1 MFILEFIILFM
12 SKLLQ
17 LRPNDSTRQSAQDA
31 YSQTLAKHH
40 TWLIRNGALFAMN
53 FLPCQRALYNQVSIL
68 YKVLKQLYVG
78 IYRVILLS

>member
-1 MFILEFIILFM
+1 M

-17 LRPNDSTRQSAQDA
+17 LQPNDSTRSSAQEA

-53 FLPCQRALYNQVSIL
+53 FLPCQRVLYNQVGIIL
-68 YKVLKQLYVG
+68 NILVGNCLVVL
-78 IYRVILLS
+78 